1 MRFLSALV
9 ATFALF
15 NPINAASLTQ
25 MLSSSYIVDLTSVD
39 MNTGTT
45 MDTWRQ
51 YQQVEVDN
59 NNVQTLIVSKMGLMN
74 PFNQTINYSQA
85 QLSGTGSS
93 AMEGPIFEYAA
104 SSFVPNGGSRR
115 WTSCSFNSLQQRQPD
130 YCTEVLEVPA
140 KNYTCGR
147 DGLSTCIMSEVACRH
162 NGVIMPS
169 IFYKVD
175 VKTGEVKEQMD
186 SKTST
191 QVWYWSN
198 LNAKPTSGQ
207 FADNILLPARSSC
220 PDNNSNFP
228 AVFGTAPNMPT
239 SAPPTGGNG
248 NPTRTPT
255 SSTGGIIFNAAQST
269 SSISAIVLIIPALLS
284 AFFRF

>member
-1 MRFLSALV
+1 MRFLSALL
-9 ATFALF
+9 ASFALF
-15 NPINAASLTQ
+15 NPISAASLTQ
-25 MLSSSYIVDLTSVD
+25 LLSSSYIVDLTSVD
-39 MNTGTT
+39 VNTGTT

-51 YQQVEVDN
+51 YQSVNVDTN
-59 NNVQTLIVSKMGLMN
+59 NIQTLIISKMGLMN

-93 AMEGPIFEYAA
+93 AMEGPINEYAA
-104 SSFVPNGGSRR
+104 SSFVPNGSSRQ
-115 WTSCSFNSLQQRQPD
+115 WTSCSFSTLQQRQPD

-147 DGLSTCIMSEVACRH
+147 DSMSTCTMSEVACRH
-162 NGVIMPS
+162 NGAIMPS

-175 VKTGEVKEQMD
+175 VKSGEVKEQMD
-186 SKTST
+186 SKTAT

-198 LNAKPTSGQ
+198 LIEKPTSGQ

-220 PDNNSNFP
+220 PDNNANFP
-228 AVFGTAPNMPT
+228 ATFGTAPNMPT
-239 SAPPTGGNG
+239 QAPGATGPTS
-248 NPTRTPT
+248 TPT
-255 SSTGGIIFNAAQST
+255 SRTNTTIFNAAPST